1 MATNQLDPALL
12 EAPPAQ
18 ESGLQRTLRWMREN
32 MPWRS
37 TRPWR

>member
-18 ESGLQRTLRWMREN
+18 ESGPSAACAGSVST
-32 MPWRS
+32 PWPS
-37 TRPWR
+37 TPHWP